1 MAFEGLT
8 DKLQAAFKKLSGKG
22 KLSEA
27 DVREAMREVRM
38 ALLEADVNFVVVKDF
53 IKRVTERAVG
63 QEILGSLTPAQMVI
77 KIVNEELTGLM
88 GGTGAKLTNCM
99 PATRVTANAAP
110 PTPTPTAAT
119 MPSTVIRRRA
129 SSTRT
134 NSGSAP
140 LRGRRTVSAS
150 PAAASASR
158 STRAAPSQSV

>member
-63 QEILGSLTPAQMVI
+63 QEILASLTPAQMVI

-88 GGTGAKLTNCM
+88 GGTGAKLTYASN
-99 PATRVTANAAP
+99 P
-110 PTPTPTAAT
+110 PTVYMLCGLQGAGKTTMAGKLAGMLIKQGKKPLLAACDVYRPVT
-119 MPSTVIRRRA
+119 TEKIRS
-129 SSTRT
+129 SST
-134 NSGSAP
+134 P
-140 LRGRRTVSAS
+140 
-150 PAAASASR
+150 
-158 STRAAPSQSV
+158 RAACTSTKS

>member
-63 QEILGSLTPAQMVI
+63 QEILSSLTPAQMVI

-88 GGTGAKLTNCM
+88 GG
-99 PATRVTANAAP
+99 ANARLTHASAGVP
-110 PTPTPTAAT
+110 PHEALISPTGTPSARCSAR
-119 MPSTVIRRRA
+119 PSTCW
-129 SSTRT
+129 T
-134 NSGSAP
+134 
-140 LRGRRTVSAS
+140 RGRGGWCCAS
-150 PAAASASR
+150 AASGRSR
-158 STRAAPSQSV
+158 PPRALRWI